1 MGGFPQISQGL
12 GAFDFSTRIKD
23 RRGEPRRSSHKAPQ
37 CGAFRLLRYRRSER
51 PFFILERWYFKK
63 RPMYQGIPPFWSTVV
78 GKEQDMKEDNRE
90 KITLWLQPDILR
102 RVDSWLE
109 EDNCKTRRE
118 FVEKALRFYM
128 GYLATEDTSEYLSRA
143 LVDTLQGIVADN
155 SNRLRTM
162 IFKWC
167 VELNMMGHTIAA
179 HFRADPIN
187 RRELRA
193 YAVDEVKR
201 TNGQISF
208 DRALDQQRRLQDNG
222 L

>member
-1 MGGFPQISQGL
+1 MS
-12 GAFDFSTRIKD
+12 D
-23 RRGEPRRSSHKAPQ
+23 EN
-37 CGAFRLLRYRRSER
+37 
-51 PFFILERWYFKK
+51 KK
-63 RPMYQGIPPFWSTVV
+63 RTEV
-78 GKEQDMKEDNRE
+78 
-90 KITLWLQPDILR
+90 WLSPGVIR
-102 RVDSWLE
+102 RMDSWLE
-109 EDNCKTRRE
+109 EDNCSTRSE
-118 FVEKALRFYM
+118 FIEKALRFYM
-128 GYLATEDTSEYLSRA
+128 GYLATEDTSEYLSQA

-208 DRALDQQRRLQDNG
+208 DRALDQQRRLLDDGQ
-222 L
+222 

>member
-1 MGGFPQISQGL
+1 MS
-12 GAFDFSTRIKD
+12 D
-23 RRGEPRRSSHKAPQ
+23 EN
-37 CGAFRLLRYRRSER
+37 
-51 PFFILERWYFKK
+51 KK
-63 RPMYQGIPPFWSTVV
+63 RTAV
-78 GKEQDMKEDNRE
+78 
-90 KITLWLQPDILR
+90 WLSPGVIR
-102 RVDSWLE
+102 RMDSWLE
-109 EDNCKTRRE
+109 EDNCSTRSE
-118 FVEKALRFYM
+118 FIEKALRFYM
-128 GYLATEDTSEYLSRA
+128 GYLATEDTSEYLSQV

-208 DRALDQQRRLQDNG
+208 DRALDQQRRLLDDGQ
-222 L
+222 

>member
-1 MGGFPQISQGL
+1 MSDENKKGTAVWLSPGVI
-12 GAFDFSTRIKD
+12 
-23 RRGEPRRSSHKAPQ
+23 RR
-37 CGAFRLLRYRRSER
+37 
-51 PFFILERWYFKK
+51 
-63 RPMYQGIPPFWSTVV
+63 M
-78 GKEQDMKEDNRE
+78 
-90 KITLWLQPDILR
+90 
-102 RVDSWLE
+102 DSWLE
-109 EDNCKTRRE
+109 EDNCSTRSE
-118 FVEKALRFYM
+118 FIEKALRFYM
-128 GYLATEDTSEYLSRA
+128 GYLATEDTSEYLSQV
-143 LVDTLQGIVADN
+143 LVDILQGIVADH

-208 DRALDQQRRLQDNG
+208 DRALDQQRWFLDDD

>member
-1 MGGFPQISQGL
+1 MS
-12 GAFDFSTRIKD
+12 D
-23 RRGEPRRSSHKAPQ
+23 EN
-37 CGAFRLLRYRRSER
+37 
-51 PFFILERWYFKK
+51 KK
-63 RPMYQGIPPFWSTVV
+63 RTAV
-78 GKEQDMKEDNRE
+78 
-90 KITLWLQPDILR
+90 WLSPRVIR
-102 RVDSWLE
+102 RMDSWLE
-109 EDNCKTRRE
+109 EDNCSTRSE
-118 FVEKALRFYM
+118 FIEKALRFYM
-128 GYLATEDTSEYLSRA
+128 GYLATEDTSEYLSQA

-208 DRALDQQRRLQDNG
+208 DRALDQQRRLLDDG

>member
-1 MGGFPQISQGL
+1 M
-12 GAFDFSTRIKD
+12 
-23 RRGEPRRSSHKAPQ
+23 
-37 CGAFRLLRYRRSER
+37 SE
-51 PFFILERWYFKK
+51 ENKK
-63 RPMYQGIPPFWSTVV
+63 RTAV
-78 GKEQDMKEDNRE
+78 
-90 KITLWLQPDILR
+90 WLSPRVIR
-102 RVDSWLE
+102 RMDSWLE
-109 EDNCKTRRE
+109 EDNCSTRSE
-118 FVEKALRFYM
+118 FIEKVLWFYM
-128 GYLATEDTSEYLSRA
+128 GYLATEDTSEYLSQA

-208 DRALDQQRRLQDNG
+208 DRALDQQRRLLDDG

>member
-1 MGGFPQISQGL
+1 MS
-12 GAFDFSTRIKD
+12 D
-23 RRGEPRRSSHKAPQ
+23 EN
-37 CGAFRLLRYRRSER
+37 
-51 PFFILERWYFKK
+51 KK
-63 RPMYQGIPPFWSTVV
+63 RTAV
-78 GKEQDMKEDNRE
+78 
-90 KITLWLQPDILR
+90 WLSPGVIR
-102 RVDSWLE
+102 RMDSWLE
-109 EDNCKTRRE
+109 EDNCSTRSE
-118 FVEKALRFYM
+118 FIEKALRFYM
-128 GYLATEDTSEYLSRA
+128 GYLATEDTSEYLSQA

-193 YAVDEVKR
+193 YAVDEGKR

-208 DRALDQQRRLQDNG
+208 DRALDQQRRFLDDD

>member
-1 MGGFPQISQGL
+1 MS
-12 GAFDFSTRIKD
+12 D
-23 RRGEPRRSSHKAPQ
+23 EN
-37 CGAFRLLRYRRSER
+37 
-51 PFFILERWYFKK
+51 KK
-63 RPMYQGIPPFWSTVV
+63 RTAV
-78 GKEQDMKEDNRE
+78 
-90 KITLWLQPDILR
+90 WLSPGVIR
-102 RVDSWLE
+102 RMDSWLE
-109 EDNCKTRRE
+109 EDNCSTRSE
-118 FVEKALRFYM
+118 FIEKALRFYM
-128 GYLATEDTSEYLSRA
+128 GYLATEDTSEYLSQT

-208 DRALDQQRRLQDNG
+208 DRALDQQRRLLDDG